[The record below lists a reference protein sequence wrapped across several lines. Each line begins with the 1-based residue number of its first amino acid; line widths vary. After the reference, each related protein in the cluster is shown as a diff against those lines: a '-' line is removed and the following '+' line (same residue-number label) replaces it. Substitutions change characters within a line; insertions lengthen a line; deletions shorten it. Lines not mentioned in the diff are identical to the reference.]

1 MRLASQE
8 IDTSDRSNQLQQLL
22 DKESCPQRLLQWLFW
37 LLLGTFHALLSSHHH
52 HHPIGRYI
60 CISTITTH
68 RQDRHFL
75 AFYYYRPGAWSRHST
90 PNGCCFTIALPFL
103 RATHAHNHLYMPPRH
118 SKPSRHI
125 PTTQPQPPPCNYRQ
139 RFGYQYY
146 YYFYHQPHITMM
158 MIWKR

>member
-8 IDTSDRSNQLQQLL
+8 IDTSDRSNQLQQFL

-68 RQDRHFL
+68 IHTGQTLPRPFIIIVLERGPGTPLPTVVVLLLHFPFFVPPTHTTTSICHHDT
-75 AFYYYRPGAWSRHST
+75 ANPPGT
-90 PNGCCFTIALPFL
+90 F
-103 RATHAHNHLYMPPRH
+103 PPRSH
-118 SKPSRHI
+118 IHPHVTIDNALDINIIIIFIISRTS
-125 PTTQPQPPPCNYRQ
+125 P
-139 RFGYQYY
+139 
-146 YYFYHQPHITMM
+146 
-158 MIWKR
+158 